1 MNMSSKAVF
10 LSNRPYGKDLL
21 DGKSQDYVAQAIKKH
36 IEEVDLEK
44 DSNNILPRIIG
55 VEGSWGSG
63 KSNMLLQLQDKLKS
77 NYYFFTYD
85 AWGNQEDL
93 QRRSILEQLTEELIR
108 EEQLVN
114 DTEITI
120 LDTELDKEPTVKKC
134 TWKRTWTG
142 GQYLFHGITKSVI
155 INS

>member
-10 LSNRPYGKDLL
+10 LSNRPLGKDLL

-36 IEEVDLEK
+36 IEEVDLEM
-44 DSNNILPRIIG
+44 DTQNSLPRIIG

-85 AWGNQEDL
+85 A
-93 QRRSILEQLTEELIR
+93 
-108 EEQLVN
+108 
-114 DTEITI
+114 
-120 LDTELDKEPTVKKC
+120 
-134 TWKRTWTG
+134 
-142 GQYLFHGITKSVI
+142 
-155 INS
+155 